1 MCGIS
6 AVFELR
12 GCGDSSHGASER
24 RAKLSAKLDRRLYNH
39 NPERETND
47 TY

>member
-12 GCGDSSHGASER
+12 GCGGSFHGASER
-24 RAKLSAKLDRRLYNH
+24 RAKLAAKLDRRLHNH
-39 NPERETND
+39 KSERGTND